1 MRKPWHTRSIIGPHC
16 TAAPGVA
23 LAGELI
29 PHLNWSIVMRHL
41 FTGTLAAG
49 FLLAATPSFA
59 QTPIPT
65 PTPTVHGNMDKS
77 QDHAENTAKWH
88 DCMSRMG
95 AHDKGTGKSA
105 GQHKGNGHTAAT
117 NKTTGKTQPNY
128 EPKNEGKN
136 EAPEAKMNHHEEM
149 MQDCRNQ
156 LYGGN
161 HGEPGGK
168 ESGNTQK

>member
-1 MRKPWHTRSIIGPHC
+1 
-16 TAAPGVA
+16 
-23 LAGELI
+23 
-29 PHLNWSIVMRHL
+29 MRHL